1 MPMKI
6 AILAALPRE
15 ISRLVRGSKPDASQ
29 LGDGVWLY
37 RLEWAV
43 VVAAGMGAERAELA
57 VEVALAASEF
67 ESGTSGSGTLET
79 LISVGLAGACVPQA
93 EPGSVLEANWVV
105 DARTGE
111 RFATAKRSGS
121 SVTLA
126 TAETIASV
134 EMKARLAEIY
144 GASLV
149 DMEAAT
155 VARIARAKG
164 LGFRAIKGVSD
175 AYDFELSSLERFNG
189 KRGSFRTGAFARYTA
204 LRPWTWGR
212 AMTLGRGSE
221 KALVALDVV
230 RIDTCGI
237 CGTDLKKIHTGS
249 HAAPRVFGH
258 EMAGTIATVGDGV
271 RGFAVGDRVMAFHHI
286 PCGHCFYCRKKTF
299 AQCET
304 YKKVGTTAGVGL
316 PAGGGFSQYI
326 RVMDWIVSP
335 QAAGEGLTS
344 ALTPAG
350 LIHLPDDIP
359 FEQAAFIEP
368 VNTCFKAIRLLELEP
383 DDTVLVIGQGSIG
396 ILLAALA
403 RQTGA
408 TVLTSDMYPER
419 HAIARQYGLDH
430 PIIVSNAA
438 TGASGDVVAEC
449 KAVTAGRGAD
459 VALVAVGADA
469 LIATAMEAIRPGGRV
484 MLFASTQHGTAA
496 FDPAAVCMDEK
507 TLMGSYSASV
517 AIQQEGIDL
526 VFEGYRSGK
535 LDLTKLI
542 SHRFDLKDA
551 AEAIDLAS
559 HPQADSMKI
568 VLKP

>member
-1 MPMKI
+1 MSSN
-6 AILAALPRE
+6 LPRTMQAAVYRAVDDVQTEE
-15 ISRLVRGSKPDASQ
+15 I
-29 LGDGVWLY
+29 
-37 RLEWAV
+37 AV
-43 VVAAGMGAERAELA
+43 PEIGAG
-57 VEVALAASEF
+57 EVL
-67 ESGTSGSGTLET
+67 
-79 LISVGLAGACVPQA
+79 
-93 EPGSVLEANWVV
+93 
-105 DARTGE
+105 
-111 RFATAKRSGS
+111 
-121 SVTLA
+121 
-126 TAETIASV
+126 
-134 EMKARLAEIY
+134 
-144 GASLV
+144 
-149 DMEAAT
+149 
-155 VARIARAKG
+155 
-164 LGFRAIKGVSD
+164 
-175 AYDFELSSLERFNG
+175 
-189 KRGSFRTGAFARYTA
+189 
-204 LRPWTWGR
+204 
-212 AMTLGRGSE
+212 
-221 KALVALDVV
+221 V

-258 EMAGTIATVGDGV
+258 EMAGTIAKVGEGV

-304 YKKVGTTAGVGL
+304 YKKVGTTAGLGEA
-316 PAGGGFSQYI
+316 AGGGFAQYI
-326 RVMDWIVSP
+326 RVMDWIV
-335 QAAGEGLTS
+335 GDGV
-344 ALTPAG
+344 TPAG
-350 LIHLPDDIP
+350 LIRVPDDIP

-368 VNTCFKAIRLLELEP
+368 VNTCFKAIELLGLEA

-419 HAIARQYGLDH
+419 HAIAAQYGLDH
-430 PIIVSNAA
+430 PLDAR
-438 TGASGDVVAEC
+438 GDVVASC
-449 KAVTAGRGAD
+449 KAMTEGRGAD

-469 LIATAMEAIRPGGRV
+469 LIATAMAAIRAGGRV

-517 AIQQEGIDL
+517 EIQQEGIDL

-542 SHRFDLKDA
+542 SHRFGLEDA

-559 HPQADSMKI
+559 HPKADSMKI
-568 VLKP
+568 VLRP